1 MTKFLS
7 KVTTGKDTSHGVI
20 LGIYGEPGSGKTSL
34 ALDVPGILLV
44 DAERSAAHYEAR
56 RFVPD
61 RWDDVLGVTHE
72 FWADPSAGQAIGFDS
87 LDAIQGLI
95 FDQVARANGV
105 EQIGQIAY
113 GRGFDQAVAE
123 LRKLW
128 GFLEGIV
135 SQGRVVLWTC
145 HSSSSKVETP
155 SGDTF
160 DRVGLKLNAKVA
172 ALAVEKS
179 DLVAHVGIRT
189 LVSKNKGQ
197 DKGRATV
204 LTDQDGNPER
214 FFRCVPTGGVLA
226 KTRFSHPPGEI
237 TPLTWSRVREF
248 CK

>member
-1 MTKFLS
+1 MSKFLS

-56 RFVPD
+56 RFSPD
-61 RWDDVLGVTHE
+61 RWDDVLGITQE
-72 FWADPSAGQAIGFDS
+72 FWADQSAGQAIGFDS
-87 LDAIQGLI
+87 LDAIQAMV

-105 EQIGQIAY
+105 EQVGQIAY
-113 GRGFDQAVAE
+113 GRGFDQAAGE
-123 LRKLW
+123 FRKLW
-128 GFLEGIV
+128 GFFDGIV
-135 SQGRVVLWTC
+135 GQGRVVLWTC
-145 HSSSSKVETP
+145 HSATTKVETP
-155 SGDTF
+155 NGDTF
-160 DRVGLKLNAKVA
+160 DRIGLKLNAKVA

-179 DLVAHVGIRT
+179 DLVCQIGIRT
-189 LVSKNKGQ
+189 MVSKVKGQ

-226 KTRFSHPPGEI
+226 KTRFSHPAGEI
-237 TPLTWSRVREF
+237 TPLSWSKIREF